1 MPDTQPTERHDATA
15 ATPAGPLTTA
25 AMASLKAFYAASN
38 NHPSQE
44 HLAALEAVAQTM
56 EAMARGTCP
65 PSVHLAALDP
75 GIGKSQTAI
84 HFARA
89 LVSSAAHRGAGMV
102 ICLGRLSQVRDMAKA
117 LSLPQGS
124 LAVLTSDP
132 ACNALST
139 ATVNEA
145 QMLLTTQQLIERRTH
160 GSRFADTAA
169 FYYRD
174 APRAIRVW
182 DEAIEFGAPIT
193 LLWSDIAGLSRTAM
207 SISPKFATAL
217 FDFAGTVRGLGMG
230 AEIAV
235 PDFEVDHG
243 ITWRDVEAG
252 LAGGDGS
259 SREMQATR
267 DLRALNGNVARAY
280 LENERGAVA
289 LSYEQRIPDDIRPIL
304 VLDAS
309 IRVRQTYLDME
320 THRRGFVRLPDA
332 VKDYADLRLHIWQ
345 TSGAKS
351 AFAKRGA
358 EIVQG
363 VTNTILTKPD
373 QTWLVVTHKAGARVK
388 DVQASVLAGIP
399 VNVRPRVA
407 FLTFGNH
414 MATNDHADAENVIL
428 AGQFFAPLSLYA
440 AMTHAAQGRPVTDGL
455 VSSAEV
461 EATKR
466 GELADVT
473 LQAVCRGRCRKSAGS
488 KAMAMDAYIIATA
501 KSGIP
506 AAVSSIFPG
515 CQVVKWEPF
524 RKELKGNVKLSVQY
538 VAQALAAGREAVPYA
553 EIREAL
559 NIAQGNFS
567 KHVTATDDWRNAV
580 VGLGC
585 EIHRGARGALSV
597 RVVA

>member
-1 MPDTQPTERHDATA
+1 
-15 ATPAGPLTTA
+15 
-25 AMASLKAFYAASN
+25 
-38 NHPSQE
+38 
-44 HLAALEAVAQTM
+44 
-56 EAMARGTCP
+56 
-65 PSVHLAALDP
+65 
-75 GIGKSQTAI
+75 
-84 HFARA
+84 
-89 LVSSAAHRGAGMV
+89 MV

-117 LSLPQGS
+117 LSLPEGS
-124 LAVLTSDP
+124 LAVLTSDA
-132 ACNALST
+132 ACNALS
-139 ATVNEA
+139 AAAVNEA
-145 QMLLTTQQLIERRTH
+145 PILLTTQQLIERRTH

-169 FYYRD
+169 FYYKD
-174 APRAIRVW
+174 APRAVRVW

-207 SISPKFATAL
+207 AISPKFAKAL
-217 FDFAGTVRGLGMG
+217 FAFAGTVQGLEMG

-235 PDFEVDHG
+235 PDFETDHG
-243 ITWRDVEAG
+243 ISWRDVEAG
-252 LAGGDGS
+252 LAGSDGS
-259 SREMQATR
+259 SLEIRAASN
-267 DLRALNGNVARAY
+267 LRALNGNIARAY

-320 THRRGFVRLPDA
+320 THRGGFVRLPDA

-363 VTNTILTKPD
+363 VVNTILTKPD
-373 QTWLVVTHKAGARVK
+373 RTWLVVTHKAGSRVK
-388 DVQASVLAGIP
+388 DVEAAVRSALP
-399 VNVRPRVA
+399 VNVRPRVS

-414 MATNDHADAENVIL
+414 MATNDHADVENVIL

-440 AMTHAAQGRPVTDGL
+440 AMTHAAQGRPVAGGL
-455 VSSAEV
+455 VSSAEI

-473 LQAVCRGRCRKSAGS
+473 LQAVCRGRCRKSVGS
-488 KAMAMDAYIIATA
+488 KAMAMDAYIIASP

-515 CQVVKWEPF
+515 CQVAKWEPF
-524 RKELKGNVKLSVQY
+524 RKELKGNTKLSVQY
-538 VAQALAAGREAVPYA
+538 VAQALEAGRTAVPYA

-559 NIAQGNFS
+559 HLSSSNFT
-567 KHVTATDDWRNAV
+567 KHVSDTDDWRNAV

-585 EIHRGARGALSV
+585 EIHRGARRALSV

>member
-1 MPDTQPTERHDATA
+1 MTEAPTAT
-15 ATPAGPLTTA
+15 AGPLASA
-25 AMASLKAFYAASN
+25 AMASLKAFYTASN

-44 HLAALEAVAQTM
+44 HLAALAAVARTM
-56 EAMARGTCP
+56 EAMADGTCP
-65 PSVHLAALDP
+65 PSVLLAALDP

-117 LSLPQGS
+117 LSLPEGS
-124 LAVLTSDP
+124 LAVLTSDA
-132 ACNALST
+132 ACNALS
-139 ATVNEA
+139 AAAVNEA
-145 QMLLTTQQLIERRTH
+145 PILLTTQQLIERRTH

-169 FYYRD
+169 FYYKD
-174 APRAIRVW
+174 APRAVRVW

-207 SISPKFATAL
+207 AISPKFAKAL
-217 FDFAGTVRGLGMG
+217 FAFAGTVQGLEMG

-235 PDFEVDHG
+235 PDFETDHG
-243 ITWRDVEAG
+243 ISWRDVEAG
-252 LAGGDGS
+252 LAGSDGS
-259 SREMQATR
+259 SLEIRAASN
-267 DLRALNGNVARAY
+267 LRALNGNIARAY

-320 THRRGFVRLPDA
+320 THRGGFVRLPDA

-363 VTNTILTKPD
+363 VVNTILTKPD
-373 QTWLVVTHKAGARVK
+373 RTWLVVTHKAGSRVK
-388 DVQASVLAGIP
+388 DVEAAVRSALP
-399 VNVRPRVA
+399 VNVRPRVS

-414 MATNDHADAENVIL
+414 MATNDHADVENVIL

-440 AMTHAAQGRPVTDGL
+440 AMTHAAQGRPVAGGL
-455 VSSAEV
+455 VSSAEI

-473 LQAVCRGRCRKSAGS
+473 LQAVCRGRCRKSVGS
-488 KAMAMDAYIIATA
+488 KAMAMDAYIIASP

-515 CQVVKWEPF
+515 CQVAKWEPF
-524 RKELKGNVKLSVQY
+524 RKELKGNTKLSVQY
-538 VAQALAAGREAVPYA
+538 VAQALEAGRTAVPYA

-559 NIAQGNFS
+559 HLSSSNFT
-567 KHVTATDDWRNAV
+567 KHVSDTDDWRNAV

-585 EIHRGARGALSV
+585 EIHRGARRALSV